1 MTKIVAL
8 VNQKGGVG
16 KTTTSINLAAAL
28 GNSGYRVLLID
39 LDPQANAT
47 SGLGYKKNE
56 IFPSIYQ
63 VLLGQEQLASSI
75 IRTPFLNL
83 HLVPSHPDLTG
94 AEVELINVLGRE
106 FRLRDVLSNL
116 KNDYPYIIID
126 CPPSLNILTI
136 NALACSN
143 YLVIPL
149 QCEYFALEGITQL
162 LGVINLVI
170 ERLNPK
176 LEIGGILLTMSDS
189 RTNLSQ
195 QVIDEVKRYFK
206 EKVYKI
212 IIPRNV
218 RLAEAPS
225 FGQPAIYYDLRSPG
239 AISYIKLAQ
248 EIVNQSYKELLTP

>member
-1 MTKIVAL
+1 MAKIVAL

-16 KTTTSINLAAAL
+16 KTTTSINLAAAF

-47 SGLGYKKNE
+47 SGLGYKKSE

-63 VLLGQEQLASSI
+63 VLLGHHELKSSI
-75 IRTPFLNL
+75 IETPFINL
-83 HLVPSHPDLTG
+83 DLVPSHPDLTG

-106 FRLRDVLSNL
+106 FRLRDMLAELDKV
-116 KNDYPYIIID
+116 YPYIIID

-143 YLVIPL
+143 YLIIPL

-162 LGVINLVI
+162 LGVIKLVN
-170 ERLNPK
+170 ERLNPR
-176 LEIGGILLTMSDS
+176 LRIGGILLTMSDS

-206 EKVYKI
+206 DKVYKI
-212 IIPRNV
+212 VVPRNV
-218 RLAEAPS
+218 KLGEAPS
-225 FGQPAIYYDLRSPG
+225 FGLPAIYYDSKCTG

-248 EIVNQSYKELLTP
+248 EILNQSYKELLTP